1 MVRIVALLIVTLVGI
16 SGAHA
21 QEVSAGSGRFEV
33 TAFPGGG
40 IFFTDGSSTEPSFGN
55 YALGASFTANA
66 NRFVGIEG
74 ELGGGLG
81 IRQTLTFNAKT
92 LSDQKTPSMLAYNGN
107 LIVSPGGSDRPLV
120 PYLTAGVGGLT
131 MFNTTDIA
139 ALALSQDHT
148 YLTMNTGGGMKWFAA
163 NGWGIR
169 ADYRF
174 FRVQDKD
181 NAPLFFGQEGPRFGH
196 RVYAGLLLTK

>member
-1 MVRIVALLIVTLVGI
+1 
-16 SGAHA
+16 
-21 QEVSAGSGRFEV
+21 
-33 TAFPGGG
+33 
-40 IFFTDGSSTEPSFGN
+40 
-55 YALGASFTANA
+55 
-66 NRFVGIEG
+66 
-74 ELGGGLG
+74 
-81 IRQTLTFNAKT
+81 
-92 LSDQKTPSMLAYNGN
+92 MLAYNGN

-120 PYLTAGVGGLT
+120 PYLTAGLGGLT

-139 ALALSQDHT
+139 ALVLSQDHT

-181 NAPLFFGQEGPRFGH
+181 NAPLFFGQESPRFGH

>member
-1 MVRIVALLIVTLVGI
+1 MSRTVALLLVTLIGI
-16 SGAHA
+16 SGAAA
-21 QEVSAGSGRFEV
+21 QEVSAGAGRLEV

-40 IFFTDGSSTEPSFGN
+40 IFFTEGSSTEPNFGN
-55 YALGASFTANA
+55 YALGISFTANA
-66 NRFVGIEG
+66 NRFVGVEG

-81 IRQTLTFNAKT
+81 VRQTLTFNART
-92 LSDQKTPSMLAYNGN
+92 LTDQKTPSMLAYNGN

-120 PYLTAGVGGLT
+120 PYVAAGLGGLT
-131 MFNTTDIA
+131 MFNASDVE
-139 ALALSQDHT
+139 ALGVTKDHT
-148 YLTMNTGGGMKWFAA
+148 FLTMNTGGGVKWFAA

-174 FRVQDKD
+174 FRVQDQD
-181 NAPLFFGQEGPRFGH
+181 NAPLFFGQGPRYGH